1 MKPNA
6 AISYHPD
13 GFDTSIERLMGRQA
27 AGEGFLEGLTRHGG
41 VERLFCFTRTKDTF
55 DDFTRRVGR
64 ACPNP
69 APTEFIAENRP
80 DQLERP
86 GFLFVSGPVLRPS
99 AIQRATI
106 GASAYS
112 LCGLTHTLST
122 TAVIGAIG
130 DYLIATLEAWDALV

>member
-27 AGEGFLEGLTRHGG
+27 AGEGFLEGLVRYGE
-41 VERLFCFTRTKDTF
+41 VDRLFCFTRTKDEF
-55 DDFTRRVGR
+55 DDFTRLVER
-64 ACPNP
+64 ASQTP
-69 APTEFIAENRP
+69 APTEFIPESRP
-80 DQLERP
+80 DQLKQP
-86 GFLFVSGPVLRPS
+86 GCLFFSGPVLRPR

-106 GASAYS
+106 GAGAYS

-122 TAVIGAIG
+122 TAVIDAIG
-130 DYLIATLEAWDALV
+130 DYLTAPLEA